1 MNSSPQFRLH
11 GYPVSNFFNIAH
23 AALIE
28 KKAAFEVVTQRA
40 GQDPEFLRMS
50 PMGKIPFLETPHGF
64 IAETVAILEYLEDAI
79 ATPRLHPDGIFERAR
94 VRQIVNVVQM
104 YIEAPVRTLYP
115 GVFMGGLNTDTSVAA
130 AKTLLERGMRAL
142 KYLLSPGEFLLGD
155 RLTYADLYAFYCL
168 DIAERVSQFV
178 FRASVLAAV
187 EGLPYW
193 AEAMAK
199 RGSSRLVLANFET
212 AFAGYLTEK
221 NAVYRPFL
229 FKGRSDVPIAAT
241 DSSTNA

>member
-1 MNSSPQFRLH
+1 MNGSPQFRLH

-50 PMGKIPFLETPHGF
+50 PMGKIPFLETPRGF

-79 ATPRLHPDGIFERAR
+79 AAPRLHPEDIFERAR

-104 YIEAPVRTLYP
+104 YIEAPVRSLFP
-115 GVFMGGLNTDTSVAA
+115 GVFMGGRNSDTSVAA
-130 AKTLLERGMRAL
+130 AKALLERGLRAL
-142 KYLLSPGEFLLGD
+142 GYLVSPGEFLLGD
-155 RLTYADLYAFYCL
+155 RLSYADLYAFYCL

-178 FRASVLAAV
+178 FGESALAAV

-193 AEAMAK
+193 ADVMAK
-199 RGSSRLVLANFET
+199 RDSSRLVLANFET

-221 NAVYRPFL
+221 NAVYRPFPS
-229 FKGRSDVPIAAT
+229 KGKSDVPIVAA